1 MSDSLPVW
9 DAMRQLG
16 ALGLQTVIDDFG
28 TGFSNV
34 SYLLKLAV
42 NRIKIDQTFIA
53 SIEQDPGC
61 NAVVS
66 SLISMARSL
75 GVSVIAEGVET
86 EGQRAILLEKGCEE
100 AQGYLF
106 YRPISFADLR
116 NVLIEEAQNQSSILV
131 STNCQ
136 SNEARECEWKPE
148 RPRAGDPTTSP
159 SPTSISSR
167 PVSSSPSANSAARA
181 KVSQSPSARAGKAY
195 GTHDDAA
202 FVQYVWLASVTHRF

>member
-1 MSDSLPVW
+1 LPVW

-53 SIEQDPGC
+53 CIEQDIGC

-66 SLISMARSL
+66 SLISMAHSL
-75 GVSVIAEGVET
+75 GVCVVAEGVET
-86 EGQRAILLEKGCEE
+86 EGQRAILLEKGCDE

-106 YRPISFADLR
+106 YQPISLADLR
-116 NVLIEEAQNQSSILV
+116 KVLVENVQSDSAVLV
-131 STNCQ
+131 NANGQ
-136 SNEARECEWKPE
+136 PGEARE
-148 RPRAGDPTTSP
+148 
-159 SPTSISSR
+159 
-167 PVSSSPSANSAARA
+167 
-181 KVSQSPSARAGKAY
+181 
-195 GTHDDAA
+195 
-202 FVQYVWLASVTHRF
+202 WLT